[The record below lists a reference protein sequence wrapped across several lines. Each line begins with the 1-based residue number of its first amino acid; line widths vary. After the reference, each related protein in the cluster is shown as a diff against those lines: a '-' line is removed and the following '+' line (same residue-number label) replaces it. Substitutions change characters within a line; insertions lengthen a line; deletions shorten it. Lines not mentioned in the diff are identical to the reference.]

1 MRLLAI
7 FASAMLAAA
16 AFAQAQPLPTPAQ
29 DRGRITIHQAQSVR
43 REGQIIRATG
53 GVHIT
58 YAGYQIFGDQVE
70 GDLTTD
76 VFKVFGQARVMGESE
91 DVAAEEI
98 TADFRTKTYTFRG
111 TRLVLDEERLE
122 RRIKGELYISAEQGE
137 AVEGL
142 YHLETCTVTTCSLDH
157 PHFHISSRAV
167 EVIPGRR
174 VRLEG
179 AALTIGR
186 TRLFTLPRLD
196 IPLTPG
202 AERYLPEIGQSADEG
217 YFIKTRTAIDTPG
230 LRDSDALIDLMTR
243 LGLGLGLQGAYA
255 AAQAA
260 GDLRLYTILGPQP
273 GSRASLDHRD
283 RIGRSDV
290 TFSGLYQRNNY
301 QTSPGQSSLQL
312 RGQASIPSQGG
323 STRLTGF
330 RTSSDRPSFSTVSQ
344 NLAVFDSRR
353 LGQITTSAQASWSQ
367 ATTRSAA
374 TAAKQEQVDL
384 RLEAAQQAR
393 AFGAKLAYQRAVPI
407 ESQAGFFGSSDRTP
421 VLTLTSDTDR
431 LGFRKALPF
440 RSNLEASIGELADP
454 ASRKRVGRAFFDSD
468 ARGSVRPVP
477 QADVSWFGRYRQ
489 GVYSDDTAQFAID
502 YGASLRYALGSGPR
516 PNFSLDMNYM
526 RMHSRGF
533 TPLSI
538 DRAGRSDALSVGV
551 GWRPEASL
559 SFAVQTGYDWQ
570 QAERGSSPWQQ
581 VSLRSEW
588 APEPG
593 LLVRAQTIYD
603 TFSTVWGSS
612 RLEAAFPFLGG
623 QATFGAQYDGRR
635 SVWSGLTASLAG
647 WRTGQMDISFLA
659 DFNGYRERLDS
670 FRARV
675 IYDMHCTD
683 AILEVIEDSV
693 GFRSGRTISLT
704 IGLKGFPSGSPFG
717 VGTRGQAIGFG
728 GGAGF

>member
-1 MRLLAI
+1 MKA
-7 FASAMLAAA
+7 FAALCITVFTALAAA
-16 AFAQAQPLPTPAQ
+16 QSQPLPTPGQ
-29 DRGRITIHQAQSVR
+29 DRGRITVHQAESVR
-43 REGQIIRATG
+43 REGQIIRASG
-53 GVHIT
+53 GVHLT
-58 YAGYQIFGDQVE
+58 YAGYQIFGDAVE
-70 GDLTTD
+70 GDLSTD
-76 VFKVFGQARVMGESE
+76 IFKVIGRAQIIGESE
-91 DVAAEEI
+91 DIAAEEI
-98 TADFRTKTYTFRG
+98 TANFKTRTYTFRG
-111 TRLVLDEERLE
+111 IRLVLDEERLE
-122 RRIKGELYISAEQGE
+122 RRIQGELYISAEQGT
-137 AVEGL
+137 ADSGL
-142 YHLETCTVTTCSLDH
+142 YSLEACSVTTCSLEH

-179 AALTIGR
+179 AALSVGR
-186 TRLFTLPRLD
+186 TRLFSLPRFD

-217 YFIKTRTAIDTPG
+217 YFIKTRTAIDVPG
-230 LRDSDALIDLMTR
+230 LRDSDALIDLMSR

-255 AAQAA
+255 RARAV

-283 RIGRSDV
+283 RIGQSDL
-290 TFSGLYQRNNY
+290 TLSGLYQQNNY
-301 QTSPGQSSLQL
+301 LTSPGQSSLQL
-312 RGQASIPSQGG
+312 RGQASIPSGSG

-353 LGQITTSAQASWSQ
+353 VGEISTTAQVAWSQ
-367 ATTRSAA
+367 ASTQTAA
-374 TAAKQEQVDL
+374 SAAKQEQVDV

-393 AFGAKLAYQRAVPI
+393 AFGAKLEYQRAVPI

-421 VLTLTSDTDR
+421 VLTLNSDTDR
-431 LGFRKALPF
+431 LGLGRSLPF
-440 RSNLEASIGELADP
+440 RSSLAASIGELADP
-454 ASRKRVGRAFFDSD
+454 ASRRRVGRLYFDSD
-468 ARGSVRPVP
+468 ARGTLQPIPR
-477 QADVSWFGRYRQ
+477 ANLNWFSRYRQ

-502 YGASLRYALGSGPR
+502 YGASMRYALGSGPR
-516 PNFSLDMNYM
+516 PAFSLDLNYM

-538 DRAGRSDALSVGV
+538 DRASRSDALSVGM
-551 GWRPEASL
+551 GWRPDSSL
-559 SFAVQTGYDWQ
+559 SFGLQTGYDWQ

-612 RLEAAFPFLGG
+612 RLEAAFPLLGG
-623 QATFGAQYDGRR
+623 QAAIGAQYDGRR
-635 SVWSGLTASLAG
+635 AVWSGLTASLAG

-659 DFNGYRERLDS
+659 DYNGYRERIDS
-670 FRARV
+670 FRARI
-675 IYDMHCTD
+675 IYDLHCTD

-704 IGLKGFPSGSPFG
+704 VGLKGFPSGSPFG
-717 VGTRGQAIGFG
+717 IGTRGQAVGFG

>member
-1 MRLLAI
+1 
-7 FASAMLAAA
+7 
-16 AFAQAQPLPTPAQ
+16 
-29 DRGRITIHQAQSVR
+29 
-43 REGQIIRATG
+43 
-53 GVHIT
+53 
-58 YAGYQIFGDQVE
+58 
-70 GDLTTD
+70 
-76 VFKVFGQARVMGESE
+76 
-91 DVAAEEI
+91 
-98 TADFRTKTYTFRG
+98 
-111 TRLVLDEERLE
+111 
-122 RRIKGELYISAEQGE
+122 
-137 AVEGL
+137 
-142 YHLETCTVTTCSLDH
+142 
-157 PHFHISSRAV
+157 V

-179 AALTIGR
+179 AALTVGR
-186 TRLFTLPRLD
+186 TRLFSLPRLD

-217 YFIKTRTAIDTPG
+217 YFIKTRTAFDAPG
-230 LRDSDALIDLMTR
+230 LRDTDALIDLMSR
-243 LGLGLGLQGAYA
+243 LGLGLGLQGAYSEGR
-255 AAQAA
+255 AA

-283 RIGRSDV
+283 RIGQSDV
-290 TFSGLYQRNNY
+290 TFSGLYQQNNY
-301 QTSPGQSSLQL
+301 LTSPGQSSLQL
-312 RGQASIPSQGG
+312 RGQASIPTQDG

-353 LGQITTSAQASWSQ
+353 LGEISTSAQVAWSQ
-367 ATTRSAA
+367 ATTRTTAA
-374 TAAKQEQVDL
+374 AAKQEQVDL
-384 RLEAAQQAR
+384 RLEAAQQMR
-393 AFGAKLAYQRAVPI
+393 AFGAKLEYQRAVPI

-421 VLTLTSDTDR
+421 VLTLNSDTDR
-431 LGFRKALPF
+431 LGLGRSLPF
-440 RSNLEASIGELADP
+440 RSNLQASIGEFADP
-454 ASRKRVGRAFFDSD
+454 ASRKRVGRMYLDND
-468 ARGSVRPVP
+468 ARGSLRPIP
-477 QADVSWFGRYRQ
+477 KADLNWFSRYRQ

-516 PNFSLDMNYM
+516 PAFSLDMNYM

-538 DRAGRSDALSVGV
+538 DRAGRSDALSVGM
-551 GWRPEASL
+551 GWRPQESL
-559 SFAVQTGYDWQ
+559 SFGLQTGYDWQ

-612 RLEAAFPFLGG
+612 RLEAAFPLLGG
-623 QATFGAQYDGRR
+623 QATIGAQYDGRR

-659 DFNGYRERLDS
+659 DYNGYRERLDS
-670 FRARV
+670 CRARV
-675 IYDMHCTD
+675 IYDLHCTD
-683 AILEVIEDSV
+683 AIFEIIDDSV

-717 VGTRGQAIGFG
+717 VGTRGQAVGFG